1 VLLIRLED
9 IQRVYLEDCLASK
22 VLINFNWNISLVLSA
37 DTINACAEPI
47 LTLECVL
54 AADAYQQEKV
64 LLEFTS
70 AKLEETLILLNE
82 IKSQA
87 DSYGS

>member
-1 VLLIRLED
+1 MLLIRLED

-22 VLINFNWNISLVLSA
+22 VLLNFNWNVSLVLSA

-47 LTLECVL
+47 LTLELVVSN
-54 AADAYQQEKV
+54 DAYGHEKV
-64 LLEFTS
+64 VLEFTS
-70 AKLEETLILLNE
+70 SKLEETLSLLND

-87 DSYGS
+87 DGYGS